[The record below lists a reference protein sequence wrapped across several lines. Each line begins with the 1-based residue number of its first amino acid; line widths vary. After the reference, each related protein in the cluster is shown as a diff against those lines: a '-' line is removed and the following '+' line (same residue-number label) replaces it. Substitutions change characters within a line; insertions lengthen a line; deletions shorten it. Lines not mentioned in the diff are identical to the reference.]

1 MTRTSGRWAWT
12 GLLALSL
19 IASSWAQDPAKIT
32 FAAQG
37 VAAHKV
43 VAELAAKSGQDLS
56 CAPELAREV
65 LLISVN
71 DAPVQDLLDRIA
83 TVLGAE
89 WRTEPDGGRRL
100 TISASRAAAEA
111 RAERETRVAAFRKR
125 FQEIREA
132 LKEGEALERAMN
144 AGKEVPEPEGDA
156 PEETWALIGEEAA
169 MARIVL
175 KIDPTL
181 LANIGEDQRVVF
193 STTPTRMQRPMSGI
207 EREIAFLV
215 AEHNEAVKAA
225 AEAEAE
231 PSEMGEEMRQAM
243 EWAKLM
249 GFDRERKRIDAAPA
263 KALLIVSHG
272 GGPFGFVFGGMS
284 SLNATLRLYDA
295 TGKVLLEQDGH
306 GLLDV
311 DDSMREMMATLQDV
325 ANEMSPNATP
335 KPLDEGLK
343 IEYSQTTQE
352 LRKAMRMEN
361 LANMT
366 EQKLSA
372 ELVERITRPDLH
384 DPLSFEPAESVLA
397 VAKAKNAMVVANLP
411 DAMADG
417 GMFGMVRGAAPT
429 VDSFWTELQKGD
441 TRAELK
447 DGWLMVWPASQR
459 ESRSARQDRTALA
472 QLIAAARAKGQ
483 PSLDDMAAY
492 AAVNDSPAN
501 APVAMTYT
509 MLFAPNMISS
519 GMAGMVDWNLLRF
532 YGRLSQGQRDMLRR
546 GGQIPLLSFEPRIRE
561 LVDKMTFGA
570 AARLRIESATPK
582 PSGGPFMDMIQDMV
596 PSPHTEFMQ
605 EPTEAMPNGLPNAA
619 AVTLRIKQDYAI
631 SMTGFGGRSTGAQM
645 SMGPEEVAMMRYFME
660 DPQFAAA
667 SAMMPK
673 IDKVKIGQRE
683 KLDFRFVL
691 APRVFTQGTLLDDR
705 FPKGDPDTPF
715 ANLPAPLEARI
726 QEIITALKKSPL
738 PMLGGM
744 GMGAP
749 NPRP

>member
-1 MTRTSGRWAWT
+1 MTRTPGRWVWT

-19 IASSWAQDPAKIT
+19 IASAGAAEQTKLT
-32 FAAQG
+32 LAAQG
-37 VAAHKV
+37 VVAQKV
-43 VAELAAKSGQDLS
+43 VADLAAQSGQDLTCS
-56 CAPELAREV
+56 PELAREV

-71 DAPVQDLLDRIA
+71 DAPVEELLTRIA

-89 WRTEPDGGRRL
+89 WRTEPDGGCRL
-100 TISASRAAAEA
+100 AISASKAAAES
-111 RAERETRVAAFRKR
+111 RAEREARTAAFRKR
-125 FQEIREA
+125 FQEIREG
-132 LKEGEALERAMN
+132 LKRGEELERKIA
-144 AGKEVPEPEGDA
+144 AGKDSPETEGDDDA
-156 PEETWALIGEEAA
+156 KGWELIDEEAA

-175 KIDPTL
+175 KLDPAF
-181 LANIGEDQRVVF
+181 LAGIGEDERVVF
-193 STTPTRMQRPMSGI
+193 ATAPTRMQRPISGI
-207 EREIAFLV
+207 EREIATLI
-215 AEHNEAVKAA
+215 AEHNDAVKAA
-225 AEAEAE
+225 AAAEAE
-231 PSEMGEEMRQAM
+231 PAEMNEEMRQAM

-249 GFDRERKRIDAAPA
+249 GFDRERKRIDVAPA
-263 KALLIVSHG
+263 KALLIVSRG
-272 GGPFGFVFGGMS
+272 GSPFGFVFGGLS
-284 SLNATLRLYDA
+284 ALEATLRLYDA
-295 TGKVLLEQDGH
+295 NGKVLLEQDGH

-311 DDSMREMMATLQDV
+311 DDSMREMLADMQDI
-325 ANEMSPNATP
+325 AQEMNPNAPP
-335 KPLDEGLK
+335 KPVEDGPK

-361 LANMT
+361 MANMT

-417 GMFGMVRGAAPT
+417 GMFGMVRGTAPT
-429 VDSFWTELQKGD
+429 VDDFWQELQKGD
-441 TRAELK
+441 TRAEIK
-447 DGWLMVWPASQR
+447 DGWLMVWPASLR
-459 ESRSARQDRTALA
+459 ESRLERQDRVALA
-472 QLIAAARAKGQ
+472 QLIGAARAKGL
-483 PSLDDMAAY
+483 PTLDDMAAY
-492 AAVNDSPAN
+492 AAVNDSPSN

-532 YGRLSQGQRDMLRR
+532 YGRLSQSQRDMLRR
-546 GGQIPLLSFEPRIRE
+546 GGQIPLFSFEPRIRE
-561 LVDKMTFGA
+561 LIDKMTFGV
-570 AARLRIESATPK
+570 AARLRLESAAPK
-582 PSGGPFMDMIQDMV
+582 PSGGPFLDMIQDMV
-596 PSPHTEFMQ
+596 PSPHTEFLQ
-605 EPTEAMPNGLPNAA
+605 EPTEAMPNGLPNTA
-619 AVTLRIKQDYAI
+619 AVALRIKQDYAI

-691 APRVFTQGTLLDDR
+691 APRVYTQGTLLDDR

-749 NPRP
+749 NARP